1 MPQSSE
7 RLQNQILSEK
17 QRGEEGRGELN
28 CETEPKEEV
37 KKVIVKGRTAKQ
49 TRNYHLDLCS
59 SLKWRIVGKNEQ
71 YKIPKTMKS
80 TVNLEKNNP

>member
-7 RLQNQILSEK
+7 RLQNRRNQKKLLSEK
-17 QRGEEGRGELN
+17 QRGELN
-28 CETEPKEEV
+28 CETEPKKEV

>member
-28 CETEPKEEV
+28 CETEPKKEV